1 MAGGLTGVSVAE
13 ALKRLFEAWR
23 SGRRKGLVLTLVAV
37 QSLRERGEEVTE
49 EAVRREGLRILRET
63 KGKVDWG
70 VTEEEYT
77 PALVSSLLRELVEMG
92 VLEEVEGAAYRVY
105 RIRDGRRGEEEF
117 YLRFGTLLQLVR
129 MPR

>member
-1 MAGGLTGVSVAE
+1 MAVSVAE
-13 ALKRLFEAWR
+13 ALKKLLDRWL

-37 QSLRERGEEVTE
+37 QSLREKGEEASE

-63 KGKVDWG
+63 RGKVDWG
-70 VTEEEYT
+70 VSEEEYT

-92 VLEEVEGAAYRVY
+92 VLEEVDGAVY
-105 RIRDGRRGEEEF
+105 RIRGGRQGEEEF
-117 YLRFGTLLQLVR
+117 YTRFGTLMQLVR